1 MRGIFKVNANEIE
14 MTFPP
19 EAVLVDVLRVHGY
32 PEVHRGC
39 DEGTCGA
46 CSVLLNGEL
55 VPSCQVLAASAIGS
69 EITTITALGT
79 PNKPHP
85 IQKAFADAGA
95 IQCGY
100 CTPAMVLAAY
110 ALLKN
115 NADPTEDDIRTAL
128 DGNICRC
135 SGYVKIMEAVKLA
148 SNYWRDR
155 A

>member
-1 MRGIFKVNANEIE
+1 MRGIFKVNENEVE
-14 MTFPP
+14 ASFPP
-19 EAVLVDVLRVHGY
+19 DAVLIDVLRTSGY

-39 DEGTCGA
+39 DEGTCGT
-46 CSVLLNGEL
+46 CLVLLNGNP

-69 EITTITALGT
+69 KIITITAFGS

-85 IQKAFADAGA
+85 IQQAFVDSGA

-100 CTPAMVLAAY
+100 CTPAMILATY

-115 NADPTEDDIRTAL
+115 NHNPTEEEIKTAL

-135 SGYVKIMEAVKLA
+135 SGYIKIMEAVKLA
-148 SNYWRDR
+148 SSYWRDR